1 MEYPTTSRIMVD
13 SARQVRR
20 AIYPLWVFFVIPLAA
35 LLIQVY
41 LPLFETFRFISRIE
55 LPLLVTIYFALMRRS
70 QLRGLTIGMALGL
83 AQDSLFQQ
91 PIGMYGICKT
101 LVGYFSAS
109 IGLQFDV
116 EHALVRLVLCFIFYL
131 FHQFFF
137 WLLQRSLLDQ
147 PAIFDIQT
155 NLVLAAI
162 NAVIG
167 VALFHFLD
175 KLRKRE

>member
-1 MEYPTTSRIMVD
+1 MEYPASSRIMVD
-13 SARQVRR
+13 SARQVRS
-20 AIYPLWVFFVIPLAA
+20 AIYPVWVYFAIPLLA

-41 LPLFETFRFISRIE
+41 LPLFQTLGFIAQIE

-70 QLRGLTIGMALGL
+70 QLRGLAIGLTLGL

-91 PIGMYGICKT
+91 HLGMNGICMT

-109 IGLQFDV
+109 IGMQFDV
-116 EHALVRLVLCFIFYL
+116 EHAFVRLVLCFIFYL
-131 FHQFFF
+131 FHQFFY

-147 PAIFDIQT
+147 PAVFQIQRELILG
-155 NLVLAAI
+155 LV
-162 NAVIG
+162 NAMIG
-167 VALFHFLD
+167 VVLFHFLD

>member
-1 MEYPTTSRIMVD
+1 MEYPATSRIMVD
-13 SARQVRR
+13 SPRQVRS
-20 AIYPLWVFFVIPLAA
+20 AVYPWWVFIAVPLLA

-41 LPLFETFRFISRIE
+41 LPLFETLRFVSQIE

-70 QLRGLTIGMALGL
+70 QLRGLAIGVALGL

-91 PIGMYGICKT
+91 PLGMFGICKT

-116 EHALVRLVLCFIFYL
+116 EHALVRMVLCFIFYV
-131 FHQFFF
+131 FHQFFY

-147 PAIFDIQT
+147 PAVFQFQKDLLLG
-155 NLVLAAI
+155 LV

-167 VALFHFLD
+167 VILFHFLD
-175 KLRKRE
+175 KLRRRE

>member
-1 MEYPTTSRIMVD
+1 MEYPAGSRIMVD
-13 SARQVRR
+13 SARQVRS
-20 AIYPLWVFFVIPLAA
+20 AGYPLWVFLVIPLLA

-41 LPLFETFRFISRIE
+41 LPLFQTLQFVSRID

-70 QLRGLTIGMALGL
+70 QLRGMAIGVALGL

-91 PIGMYGICKT
+91 PLGMYGICKT

-116 EHALVRLVLCFIFYL
+116 EHSFVRLVLCFVFYL
-131 FHQFFF
+131 FHQFFY
-137 WLLQRSLLDQ
+137 WLLRRSLLDQ
-147 PAIFDIQT
+147 PAVFQIQSE
-155 NLVLAAI
+155 LILALI
-162 NAVIG
+162 NAIIG